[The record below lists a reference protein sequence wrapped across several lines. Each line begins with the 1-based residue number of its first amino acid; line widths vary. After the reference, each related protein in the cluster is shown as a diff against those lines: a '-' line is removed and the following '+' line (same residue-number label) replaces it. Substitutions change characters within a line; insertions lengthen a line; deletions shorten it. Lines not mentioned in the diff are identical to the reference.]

1 VFELRLKRFHH
12 RAEDKDCAAA
22 DLPANGDGSSAAGRR
37 CETKFRVCLKHF
49 MAQVDGSNMCT
60 FGVEV
65 IPMEGRQNDSIQLP
79 PVRFNI
85 GFKWPV
91 RILSALFLSAT
102 EAKFLPLLFR
112 SMPSRIAISSD
123 KFIFLLSPVKKFP
136 PSPII
141 NMFERC
147 KTTKNTELESSK
159 KVSNLTFAKH

>member
-1 VFELRLKRFHH
+1 MFLFQLTLVGGREAGPQSVFELRLKRFHH

-22 DLPANGDGSSAAGRR
+22 DVPATNGDGSSATGRR

-91 RILSALFLSAT
+91 RILSALFCLQLRRNSA
-102 EAKFLPLLFR
+102 LYLLALC
-112 SMPSRIAISSD
+112 I
-123 KFIFLLSPVKKFP
+123 L
-136 PSPII
+136 
-141 NMFERC
+141 
-147 KTTKNTELESSK
+147 ELQ
-159 KVSNLTFAKH
+159 

>member
-1 VFELRLKRFHH
+1 
-12 RAEDKDCAAA
+12 
-22 DLPANGDGSSAAGRR
+22 
-37 CETKFRVCLKHF
+37 

-65 IPMEGRQNDSIQLP
+65 IPVEGRQNDSIQLP

-91 RILSALFLSAT
+91 RILSALFCLQLRRT
-102 EAKFLPLLFR
+102 LPVLFS
-112 SMPSRIAISSD
+112 SMHSRVAISSD
-123 KFIFLLSPVKKFP
+123 IFIFLLSPVKKFT

-141 NMFERC
+141 NMFQRC
-147 KTTKNTELESSK
+147 KTTKNTELESAK

>member
-22 DLPANGDGSSAAGRR
+22 DVPANGDGSSAAGRR

-91 RILSALFLSAT
+91 RILSALF
-102 EAKFLPLLFR
+102 
-112 SMPSRIAISSD
+112 
-123 KFIFLLSPVKKFP
+123 VC
-136 PSPII
+136 
-141 NMFERC
+141 N
-147 KTTKNTELESSK
+147 
-159 KVSNLTFAKH
+159 